1 MDISGVAAPAA
12 AVTPAVEQPE
22 AVKEVHVN
30 PVERALEEEKEQ
42 TGGLLEEFTGKGKE
56 IDVVA

>member
-1 MDISGVAAPAA
+1 MDISGVTALTAV
-12 AVTPAVEQPE
+12 VTPAVEKLE
-22 AVKEVHVN
+22 SAKEVHVN
-30 PVERALEEEKEQ
+30 PVEKILEEEKDQ

>member
-1 MDISGVAAPAA
+1 MDISGVTAPTAV
-12 AVTPAVEQPE
+12 VTPAVEKVE
-22 AVKEVHVN
+22 AVKEAQVN
-30 PVERALEEEKEQ
+30 PVEKILEEEQNQ